1 MQKQALGRGLNA
13 IFSKD
18 TLVSIDTLDERKE
31 ILVDRV
37 IPNRHQPRRR
47 FSQPEI
53 DLNSLPASGG
63 GEQPLSLASAPFQ
76 QWSSRFPIMR

>member
-1 MQKQALGRGLNA
+1 MQKQALGRGLNS

-37 IPNRHQPRRR
+37 IPNQT
-47 FSQPEI
+47 SQ
-53 DLNSLPASGG
+53 GV
-63 GEQPLSLASAPFQ
+63 F
-76 QWSSRFPIMR
+76 FPSQKLMSW